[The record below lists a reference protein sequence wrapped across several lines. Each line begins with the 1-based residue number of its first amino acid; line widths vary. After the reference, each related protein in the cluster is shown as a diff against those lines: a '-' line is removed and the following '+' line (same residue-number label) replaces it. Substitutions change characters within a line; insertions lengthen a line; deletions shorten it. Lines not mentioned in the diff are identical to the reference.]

1 MGNLTF
7 VGISGSLR
15 KASRNTGLLR
25 CCAAHLPQ
33 GVSLEIADISALPFY
48 NADIEKPAVVQRLID
63 QVSAADGLV
72 LACPEYNYSLAPALK
87 NALDCKREWLAAA
100 LEDGYEI
107 PEPTSDDEYS
117 GQFKLR
123 LPKSLHRALAENS
136 KREGI
141 SMNQYCLYLLTKN
154 NAEFRHGA

>member
-1 MGNLTF
+1 MKKTNRQQTLHR
-7 VGISGSLR
+7 VLR
-15 KASRNTGLLR
+15 RIRRFRAPL
-25 CCAAHLPQ
+25 AA
-33 GVSLEIADISALPFY
+33 A
-48 NADIEKPAVVQRLID
+48 
-63 QVSAADGLV
+63 LV
-72 LACPEYNYSLAPALK
+72 LAALSVAASLYIPVLTGKAVDAIVAAGAVNFAALK
-87 NALDCKREWLAAA
+87 NVLDCKREWLAAA

-107 PEPTSDDEYS
+107 PEPASDEEYS

>member
-1 MGNLTF
+1 MKTIEYYMNLPYRLELVPDTDEGGF
-7 VGISGSLR
+7 VASYPELRGCLTSGET
-15 KASRNTGLLR
+15 AE
-25 CCAAHLPQ
+25 A
-33 GVSLEIADISALPFY
+33 
-48 NADIEKPAVVQRLID
+48 
-63 QVSAADGLV
+63 
-72 LACPEYNYSLAPALK
+72 ALK

-154 NAEFRHGA
+154 NAEFRHGAKQIIRCRNLHPTTDGGFLIQVPSVLG

>member
-1 MGNLTF
+1 MKTIEYYMNLPYRLELIPDTDEGGF
-7 VGISGSLR
+7 VASYPELRGCLTSGET
-15 KASRNTGLLR
+15 AE
-25 CCAAHLPQ
+25 A
-33 GVSLEIADISALPFY
+33 
-48 NADIEKPAVVQRLID
+48 
-63 QVSAADGLV
+63 
-72 LACPEYNYSLAPALK
+72 ALK

-141 SMNQYCLYLLTKN
+141 SKYRQYWFMLIPSRL
-154 NAEFRHGA
+154 EFSASARCSDFGSRSLN

>member
-1 MGNLTF
+1 MKMIEYYMNLPYRLELIPDVDEGGF
-7 VGISGSLR
+7 VASYPELR
-15 KASRNTGLLR
+15 GCVTCGETAE
-25 CCAAHLPQ
+25 A
-33 GVSLEIADISALPFY
+33 
-48 NADIEKPAVVQRLID
+48 
-63 QVSAADGLV
+63 
-72 LACPEYNYSLAPALK
+72 ALK
-87 NALDCKREWLAAA
+87 NAQDCKREWLMAA
-100 LEDGYEI
+100 LEADFEI
-107 PEPTSDDEYS
+107 PKPSSDEEYS

>member
-1 MGNLTF
+1 M
-7 VGISGSLR
+7 
-15 KASRNTGLLR
+15 TG
-25 CCAAHLPQ
+25 
-33 GVSLEIADISALPFY
+33 
-48 NADIEKPAVVQRLID
+48 RLIL
-63 QVSAADGLV
+63 SAVHLLSGKKKGKGRLEKCLTWSEEGGFVASY
-72 LACPEYNYSLAPALK
+72 PELRGCLTSGETAEAALK

-107 PEPTSDDEYS
+107 PDPTSDDEYS

>member
-1 MGNLTF
+1 MKTLNEYL
-7 VGISGSLR
+7 
-15 KASRNTGLLR
+15 
-25 CCAAHLPQ
+25 
-33 GVSLEIADISALPFY
+33 ALPYRMELVKDPDEGGFVVSFPDLPGCITCGETLE
-48 NADIEKPAVVQRLID
+48 AAVAN
-63 QVSAADGLV
+63 AAD
-72 LACPEYNYSLAPALK
+72 A
-87 NALDCKREWLAAA
+87 KRAWLQAA
-100 LEDGYEI
+100 LEDVL
-107 PEPTSDDEYS
+107 PVREPDDLENYS

>member
-1 MGNLTF
+1 MKTIEYYMNLPYRLELVPDTEEGGF
-7 VGISGSLR
+7 VASYPELCGCLTSGET
-15 KASRNTGLLR
+15 AE
-25 CCAAHLPQ
+25 A
-33 GVSLEIADISALPFY
+33 
-48 NADIEKPAVVQRLID
+48 
-63 QVSAADGLV
+63 
-72 LACPEYNYSLAPALK
+72 ALK
-87 NALDCKREWLAAA
+87 NAQDSKREWLAAA

-154 NAEFRHGA
+154 NAEFRHGT

>member
-1 MGNLTF
+1 MFLSAGNREPARTNRLCKVLVEVSIEFLECRAVKAVGNDAGVASYPELRGCLT
-7 VGISGSLR
+7 SGET
-15 KASRNTGLLR
+15 AE
-25 CCAAHLPQ
+25 A
-33 GVSLEIADISALPFY
+33 
-48 NADIEKPAVVQRLID
+48 
-63 QVSAADGLV
+63 
-72 LACPEYNYSLAPALK
+72 ALK

>member
-1 MGNLTF
+1 MKTIEYYMNLPYRLELVPDTDEGGC
-7 VGISGSLR
+7 VASYPELRGCLTSGET
-15 KASRNTGLLR
+15 AE
-25 CCAAHLPQ
+25 A
-33 GVSLEIADISALPFY
+33 
-48 NADIEKPAVVQRLID
+48 
-63 QVSAADGLV
+63 
-72 LACPEYNYSLAPALK
+72 ALK
-87 NALDCKREWLAAA
+87 NAQDCKREWLAAA

-107 PEPTSDDEYS
+107 PEPTSNEEYS

-154 NAEFRHGA
+154 NAEFRHGAYQIIGCRTLHPTTDGGFLIQAPSIPG